1 MSLEGKKD
9 MKNKLR
15 ASLLSITLFSL
26 LLNYGCNKDQRY
38 VNNLSGKWEATEMT
52 VTDVYSS
59 ETYYKSDTFSLQ
71 FNFQNCKLKKDDWC
85 SFSGSQILSEDT
97 FNLSGIYKSDIDK
110 VDISGKGTVLILTEP
125 DHIEEEGYTSC
136 YVISLYEKSSVL
148 LMSSVN
154 DDDDISLR
162 FERLDN

>member
-1 MSLEGKKD
+1 

-15 ASLLSITLFSL
+15 ISLLSITFFL
-26 LLNYGCNKDQRY
+26 LLVNVGCKKDQRY
-38 VNNLSGKWEATEMT
+38 VNKLTGEWEATEMT
-52 VTDVYSS
+52 ITNGDSS

-71 FNFQNCKLKKDDWC
+71 FNFQNCKLKEDDWC
-85 SFSGSQILSEDT
+85 YYNGSLTFTDDT
-97 FNLSGIYKSDIDK
+97 SNWSGIYKSDLDSDK
-110 VDISGKGTVLILTEP
+110 VNLNGKGTVLILTDP
-125 DHIEEEGYTSC
+125 DHIEEEGHTLW
-136 YVISLYEKSSVL
+136 YVISLYEKNSVL